1 MKSLLLL
8 SGGMDSIA
16 LAYWQRPSATLFVD
30 YGQVSADGERRAA
43 AHVADMLGLAHE
55 AIAVDCRSLGSGD
68 LAGRPPHPNA
78 PVREWWP
85 FRNQLLLTF
94 GAMRALSAGCDLV
107 WLGSVST
114 DGCHADGRAEFYQKA
129 DELVSSQEGS
139 LRIEAPGLKFTSPEL
154 IRRSAVPRSILSWAH
169 SCHTDS
175 VACGTCRGCSKHR
188 EVTAA
193 VWGVEEAY

>member
-1 MKSLLLL
+1 MKPLLLL

-16 LAYWQRPSATLFVD
+16 LAYWLKPDATLFVD

-43 AHVADMLGLAHE
+43 AHVAAMLGLVHE
-55 AIAVDCRSLGSGD
+55 AIHVDCRALGSGD
-68 LAGRPPHPNA
+68 LAGRAPHPSA

-85 FRNQLLLTF
+85 YRNQLLLTF
-94 GAMRALSAGCDLV
+94 GAMRALSLGCDIV

-114 DGCHADGRAEFYQKA
+114 DSCHADGRPEFYRMA
-129 DELVSSQEGS
+129 DELVRSQEGS

-154 IRRSAVPRSILSWAH
+154 VRLSAVPRSVLAWAH
-169 SCHTDS
+169 SCHSES
-175 VACGTCRGCSKHR
+175 VACGHCRGCSKHR

-193 VWGVEEAY
+193 VWGAEEAY